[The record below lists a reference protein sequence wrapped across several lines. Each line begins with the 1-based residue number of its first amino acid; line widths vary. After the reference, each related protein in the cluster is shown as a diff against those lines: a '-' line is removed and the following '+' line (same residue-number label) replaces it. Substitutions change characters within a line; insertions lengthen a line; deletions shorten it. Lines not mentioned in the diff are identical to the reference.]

1 MKLVTR
7 VIALGAPLVLVAC
20 AGQQKTLGEYIPQPA
35 GLTAQLRSP
44 SSSATGVVHVFDRG
58 DGVQL
63 QLAIDNLIPGQYR
76 VAIHEVGN
84 CKSPNLFSAG
94 PPWAPPGADKPAADL
109 LPGFLANNDGNQN
122 GYVVHIKGVSVDGV
136 NALKG
141 KSIVIHAGSRVGQ
154 AFPGQPNNRM
164 ACGVLMLNSES

>member
-1 MKLVTR
+1 MDLVTR
-7 VIALGAPLVLVAC
+7 VIALAAPLVLAAC
-20 AGQQKTLGEYIPQPA
+20 AGQQKTLGEYFPQPA

-63 QLAIDNLIPGQYR
+63 QMVVSNMIPGQYR
-76 VAIHEVGN
+76 VAIHENGN
-84 CKSPNLFSAG
+84 CRSPNLFSAG
-94 PPWAPPGADKPAADL
+94 PPWAPPGSDKPATEL
-109 LPGFLANNDGNQN
+109 LPGFLANMDGNQN
-122 GYVVHIKGVSVDGV
+122 GYVAHLKGVSVDGP
-136 NALKG
+136 NSLKG
-141 KSIVIHAGSRVGQ
+141 KSIVIHAGSVVGQ